1 MEDHLNLMSEI
12 LTSSWADPLQL
23 LHFPDWHQRYIAITR
38 YCRYN
43 QLGAAR
49 QNRWFVEGLFDPKS
63 RNMVTLFLSI
73 VCQR

>member
-1 MEDHLNLMSEI
+1 MEKLPTEI
-12 LTSSWADPLQL
+12 MENPLQL

-49 QNRWFVEGLFDPKS
+49 QNRWFVEELFDG
-63 RNMVTLFLSI
+63 RQN
-73 VCQR
+73 QQHAAGGR